1 MKIFAEG
8 KTVQQNQKLDQ
19 NSKQENQYHE
29 PTWSAI
35 CGYREKWYKFKIMRE
50 GKNLDI
56 DDSILMFPHVYDAF
70 S

>member
-1 MKIFAEG
+1 MEKVKQYSKIRRRI
-8 KTVQQNQKLDQ
+8 KTVKRKINNMNQLEVLD
-19 NSKQENQYHE
+19 
-29 PTWSAI
+29 I

-56 DDSILMFPHVYDAF
+56 DDSIFMLPHVYDAF